1 MDELR
6 RKVLGRPTRK
16 VDVIVSLVPG
26 DGQAFRGP
34 RPGRVGANDF
44 EFWKVRRN
52 FVDGDGL
59 TILQLDAHA
68 AGSPCTCRRHP
79 AMKQDR
85 HVEFRA
91 LFPQRVKAHVVWE
104 KMLAGWVKL
113 AHARKSQVFAASDFV
128 QSQLSGPGI
137 DGTES

>member
-6 RKVLGRPTRK
+6 RKVLGRPTGK
-16 VDVIVSLVPG
+16 VDVIVSLVSG
-26 DGQAFRGP
+26 DGQTFRGP
-34 RPGRVGANDF
+34 RPGRVGTNDF

-68 AGSPCTCRRHP
+68 ARSPRTCRPHP
-79 AMKQDR
+79 AMKKNR
-85 HVEFRA
+85 HVEFCA

-104 KMLAGWVKL
+104 KMLPGRIKL
-113 AHARKSQVFAASDFV
+113 AHAR
-128 QSQLSGPGI
+128 
-137 DGTES
+137 